1 MGIAERKE
9 REREEVKDLI
19 LNAAREI
26 FLTEGYENTS
36 IRKIATRIEYSPG
49 IIYHHF
55 KDKNDL
61 LLALHDKAFEC
72 KIEALFHSVQ
82 PIADPLDRLYATGKS
97 YLQYGIDN
105 PQDYELMFI
114 LSCTMEALAVKEEF
128 WKDGAAAINMLK
140 ENIKACMEAGYFKQ
154 DVDIDELSLILWS
167 QVHGLVSLHNKE
179 RLNIYNSPDQK
190 DLMFRTYE
198 TFFKLMK
205 TGLAKS

>member
-1 MGIAERKE
+1 MGINERKE

-26 FLTEGYENTS
+26 FLAEGYENTS
-36 IRKIATRIEYSPG
+36 IRKIATKIEYSPG

-72 KIEALFHSVQ
+72 KIEALFLSVQ
-82 PIADPLDRLYATGKS
+82 NMPDPLERLKATGIG
-97 YLQYGIDN
+97 YIRYGIDN

-114 LSCTMEALAVKEEF
+114 LSCTMDALAVKEEF
-128 WKDGAAAINMLK
+128 WQDGAMAINMLK
-140 ENIKACMEAGYFKQ
+140 ENIRECMQAGYFRK
-154 DVDIDELSLILWS
+154 DINPDEISLILWS

-179 RLNIYNSPDQK
+179 RLNIYAEEDKQAF
-190 DLMFRTYE
+190 MFRSYE
-198 TFFKLMK
+198 VFFSMIE
-205 TGLAKS
+205 KSLS

>member
-26 FLTEGYENTS
+26 FLAEGYENTS
-36 IRKIATRIEYSPG
+36 IRKIATKIEYSPG

-72 KIEALFHSVQ
+72 KIEALFLSVQ
-82 PIADPLDRLYATGKS
+82 NIPDPLQRLQATGRS
-97 YLQYGIDN
+97 YLRYGIDN

-128 WKDGAAAINMLK
+128 WQDGAKAIGMLK
-140 ENIKACMEAGYFKQ
+140 DNIRECMDAGYFRK
-154 DVDIDELSLILWS
+154 DLDPDEISLMLWS
-167 QVHGLVSLHNKE
+167 QVHGLVSLYNKE
-179 RLNIYNSPDQK
+179 RLNIYALEDKQA
-190 DLMFRTYE
+190 LMFRSYE
-198 TFFKLMK
+198 IF
-205 TGLAKS
+205 LAMVQKSLS

>member
-9 REREEVKDLI
+9 REREGVKDLI

-36 IRKIATRIEYSPG
+36 IRKIASKIEYSPG
-49 IIYHHF
+49 VIYLHF

-72 KIEALFHSVQ
+72 KMEALFHSTGH
-82 PIADPLDRLYATGKS
+82 IADPLERLRQIGLG

-114 LSCTMEALAVKEEF
+114 LSCTMETLATKEEF
-128 WKDGAAAINMLK
+128 WKDGAMAIGLVK
-140 ENIKACMEAGYFKQ
+140 ETVKACMDAGYFRQ
-154 DVDIDELSLILWS
+154 DINLDEASLMLWA
-167 QVHGLVSLHNKE
+167 QVHGLVTLYTKE
-179 RLNIYNSPDQK
+179 RLNIYDTTDHK
-190 DLMFRTYE
+190 ELLFRSFNL
-198 TFFKLMK
+198 FFNVVKESLK
-205 TGLAKS
+205 

>member
-19 LNAAREI
+19 LSAAREI

-36 IRKIATRIEYSPG
+36 IRKIATKIEYSPG

-55 KDKNDL
+55 KDKNEL

-82 PIADPLDRLYATGKS
+82 NIADPLERLKATGRS

-128 WKDGAAAINMLK
+128 WQDGAMAINMLK
-140 ENIKACMEAGYFKQ
+140 QNIVECMEAGYFRK
-154 DVDIDELSLILWS
+154 DLNPDEISLILWS

-179 RLNIYNSPDQK
+179 RLNIYATEDQK
-190 DLMFRTYE
+190 ALMFRTYDVFLSMIE
-198 TFFKLMK
+198 
-205 TGLAKS
+205 KSLS